1 MSMTSSQHVILG
13 DLHIEMS
20 MCLRQLADIQER
32 MAQAHAHFVL
42 QESDE
47 GLVEL
52 PDNVIQLP
60 TGFNLHPSQT

>member
-1 MSMTSSQHVILG
+1 MSSNQHVILG

-32 MAQAHAHFVL
+32 MASAHAHFHL
-42 QESDE
+42 QEQEED
-47 GLVEL
+47 GLIEI

-60 TGFNLHPSQT
+60 TGFNLHPSQR